1 METSSLI
8 DFARFK
14 PLTAWSMSSAAIGA
28 SLAIFLTRGRIEE
41 PWLMVATMIC
51 VVLMQYVSHPIND
64 ITDLEVD
71 RRAAIAVIGR
81 RKPLVEDAISV

>member
-1 METSSLI
+1 
-8 DFARFK
+8 
-14 PLTAWSMSSAAIGA
+14 
-28 SLAIFLTRGRIEE
+28 
-41 PWLMVATMIC
+41 MVATMIC